1 MGTRAPGGGVGDAG
15 SLADRARPQD
25 TARRVDRE
33 RRRLDHRY
41 LRRGLRSPR
50 HRNRY
55 RHRLAGV
62 PPPLAASFAHGRH
75 LGRDRL
81 SPGGLA
87 GGALS
92 PAGSAVLDQPGS
104 LGGRDGDP
112 GAGSPGD
119 GRFARDRYPN
129 RHNRGPI
136 PICIGS
142 LEFLLLSP
150 PALLMV
156 AILGV
161 IAFLL
166 AGWRVALF
174 TVLGLLF
181 VISLDLWEAA
191 MQTLALVLAATVV
204 ALAIG
209 IPIGIIAAK
218 SSSLETAI
226 RPVLDVAQTM
236 PAFVY
241 LVPIVVLLGIGAG
254 PALIATVVFAMPP
267 AVRLTMLGIQQ
278 VPRDAVEAAHA
289 FGATPWQT
297 LFKVE
302 LPLSLKTIM
311 AGVNQVIMLSLSM
324 VVIAGLAG
332 AGGLGEPVV
341 TGLSQLNVGIS
352 FVGGVGIVVIAIM
365 LDRITRALA
374 RQDRESPW
382 RIFSRGKRPESGA
395 TEAKAGLGLSGRAAP
410 RVRGRWG
417 WEVPRRGITDPVRR
431 HRRTLL
437 LRGASCRLDKGGI
450 DDDDG

>member
-1 MGTRAPGGGVGDAG
+1 M
-15 SLADRARPQD
+15 LALLQ
-25 TARRVDRE
+25 TE
-33 RRRLDHRY
+33 L
-41 LRRGLRSPR
+41 
-50 HRNRY
+50 
-55 RHRLAGV
+55 V
-62 PPPLAASFAHGRH
+62 PKIPLAEWTESGVDWITETF
-75 LGRDRL
+75 D
-81 SPGGLA
+81 
-87 GGALS
+87 GAFDLLD
-92 PAGSAVLDQPGS
+92 SAIDLV
-104 LGGRDGDP
+104 
-112 GAGSPGD
+112 
-119 GRFARDRYPN
+119 
-129 RHNRGPI
+129 
-136 PICIGS
+136 IGT
-142 LEFLLLSP
+142 LEFVLLSP
-150 PALLMV
+150 PALVMV
-156 AILGV
+156 VILGV
-161 IAFLL
+161 IALLL

-218 SSSLETAI
+218 SAAVEGAV

-254 PALIATVVFAMPP
+254 PALIATVIFAMPP

-278 VPRDAVEAAHA
+278 VPKDTVEAANA
-289 FGATPWQT
+289 FGATSWQT
-297 LFKVE
+297 LVKVE

-365 LDRITRALA
+365 LDRVTRAMT
-374 RQDRESPW
+374 REDRKSPW
-382 RIFSRGKRPESGA
+382 RFFSRGKKPEPDAAGG
-395 TEAKAGLGLSGRAAP
+395 EA
-410 RVRGRWG
+410 
-417 WEVPRRGITDPVRR
+417 
-431 HRRTLL
+431 
-437 LRGASCRLDKGGI
+437 
-450 DDDDG
+450 

>member
-1 MGTRAPGGGVGDAG
+1 M
-15 SLADRARPQD
+15 LALLQ
-25 TARRVDRE
+25 TE
-33 RRRLDHRY
+33 L
-41 LRRGLRSPR
+41 
-50 HRNRY
+50 
-55 RHRLAGV
+55 V
-62 PPPLAASFAHGRH
+62 PKIPLAEWTESGVDWITETF
-75 LGRDRL
+75 D
-81 SPGGLA
+81 
-87 GGALS
+87 GAFDLLD
-92 PAGSAVLDQPGS
+92 SAIDL
-104 LGGRDGDP
+104 
-112 GAGSPGD
+112 
-119 GRFARDRYPN
+119 
-129 RHNRGPI
+129 I
-136 PICIGS
+136 IGS
-142 LEFLLLSP
+142 LEFVLLSP
-150 PALLMV
+150 PALVMV
-156 AILGV
+156 VILGV
-161 IAFLL
+161 IALLL

-218 SSSLETAI
+218 SAAVEGAI

-254 PALIATVVFAMPP
+254 PALIATVIFAMPP

-278 VPRDAVEAAHA
+278 VPKDTVEAAHA
-289 FGATPWQT
+289 LGATPWQT
-297 LFKVE
+297 LVKVE

-365 LDRITRALA
+365 LDRVTRAMT
-374 RQDRESPW
+374 REDRKSPW
-382 RIFSRGKRPESGA
+382 RFFSRGKKPEPDAAGG
-395 TEAKAGLGLSGRAAP
+395 EA
-410 RVRGRWG
+410 
-417 WEVPRRGITDPVRR
+417 
-431 HRRTLL
+431 
-437 LRGASCRLDKGGI
+437 
-450 DDDDG
+450 

>member
-1 MGTRAPGGGVGDAG
+1 M
-15 SLADRARPQD
+15 LAFLQSELIP
-25 TARRVDRE
+25 
-33 RRRLDHRY
+33 
-41 LRRGLRSPR
+41 SI
-50 HRNRY
+50 
-55 RHRLAGV
+55 
-62 PPPLAASFAHGRH
+62 PLAEWTETAVDWITDNF
-75 LGRDRL
+75 D
-81 SPGGLA
+81 
-87 GGALS
+87 GAFDI
-92 PAGSAVLDQPGS
+92 LDS
-104 LGGRDGDP
+104 VIDLVV
-112 GAGSPGD
+112 
-119 GRFARDRYPN
+119 
-129 RHNRGPI
+129 
-136 PICIGS
+136 GS
-142 LEFLLLSP
+142 LEYVLLAA

-161 IAFLL
+161 IALLL

-174 TVLGLLF
+174 TVLGLVF
-181 VISLDLWEAA
+181 VISLDLWEAS

-204 ALAIG
+204 ALVIG

-218 SSSLETAI
+218 VGTVEAAA
-226 RPVLDVAQTM
+226 RPILDIAQTM

-241 LVPIVVLLGIGAG
+241 LVPTVVLLGIGAG

-278 VPRDAVEAAHA
+278 VPKDTVEAAHA

-341 TGLSQLNVGIS
+341 AGLSQLDVGVS

-374 RQDRESPW
+374 RQDGGGARK
-382 RIFSRGKRPESGA
+382 IFSRGKRPESGA
-395 TEAKAGLGLSGRAAP
+395 T
-410 RVRGRWG
+410 
-417 WEVPRRGITDPVRR
+417 
-431 HRRTLL
+431 
-437 LRGASCRLDKGGI
+437 GGKT
-450 DDDDG
+450 

>member
-1 MGTRAPGGGVGDAG
+1 M
-15 SLADRARPQD
+15 LAFLQTELIPKI
-25 TARRVDRE
+25 
-33 RRRLDHRY
+33 
-41 LRRGLRSPR
+41 
-50 HRNRY
+50 
-55 RHRLAGV
+55 
-62 PPPLAASFAHGRH
+62 PLAEWTESGVDWITDTFE
-75 LGRDRL
+75 
-81 SPGGLA
+81 
-87 GGALS
+87 GAFDL
-92 PAGSAVLDQPGS
+92 LDTVI
-104 LGGRDGDP
+104 D
-112 GAGSPGD
+112 
-119 GRFARDRYPN
+119 
-129 RHNRGPI
+129 I
-136 PICIGS
+136 VIGS
-142 LEFLLLSP
+142 LEFALLTP
-150 PALLMV
+150 PALLIV
-156 AILGV
+156 AILSV

-174 TVLGLLF
+174 TVLGLMF

-209 IPIGIIAAK
+209 IPIGIVAAK
-218 SSSLETAI
+218 SAAVEGVI

-254 PALIATVVFAMPP
+254 PALIATVIFAMPP
-267 AVRLTMLGIQQ
+267 GVRLTMLGIQQ
-278 VPRDAVEAAHA
+278 VPKETVEAAHA

-365 LDRITRALA
+365 LDRVTRAMA
-374 RQDRESPW
+374 RRDRASVA
-382 RIFSRGKRPESGA
+382 RMFSRGKKSEPDAAGG
-395 TEAKAGLGLSGRAAP
+395 EA
-410 RVRGRWG
+410 
-417 WEVPRRGITDPVRR
+417 
-431 HRRTLL
+431 
-437 LRGASCRLDKGGI
+437 
-450 DDDDG
+450 

>member
-1 MGTRAPGGGVGDAG
+1 M
-15 SLADRARPQD
+15 LAFLQSELIP
-25 TARRVDRE
+25 TI
-33 RRRLDHRY
+33 
-41 LRRGLRSPR
+41 
-50 HRNRY
+50 
-55 RHRLAGV
+55 
-62 PPPLAASFAHGRH
+62 PLAEWTETAVDWITDNF
-75 LGRDRL
+75 D
-81 SPGGLA
+81 
-87 GGALS
+87 GAFDILD
-92 PAGSAVLDQPGS
+92 SAIDLVV
-104 LGGRDGDP
+104 
-112 GAGSPGD
+112 
-119 GRFARDRYPN
+119 
-129 RHNRGPI
+129 
-136 PICIGS
+136 GS
-142 LEFLLLSP
+142 LEYVLLAA

-161 IAFLL
+161 IALLL

-174 TVLGLLF
+174 TVLGLVF
-181 VISLDLWEAA
+181 VISLDLWEAS

-204 ALAIG
+204 ALIIG

-218 SSSLETAI
+218 VGTVEAAA
-226 RPVLDVAQTM
+226 RPILDIAQTM

-241 LVPIVVLLGIGAG
+241 LVPTVVLLGIGAG

-278 VPRDAVEAAHA
+278 VPKDTVEAAHA

-341 TGLSQLNVGIS
+341 AGLSQLDVGVS

-374 RQDRESPW
+374 RRDRESAW
-382 RIFSRGKRPESGA
+382 KIFSRGKRPESGA
-395 TEAKAGLGLSGRAAP
+395 T
-410 RVRGRWG
+410 
-417 WEVPRRGITDPVRR
+417 
-431 HRRTLL
+431 
-437 LRGASCRLDKGGI
+437 GGKT
-450 DDDDG
+450 

>member
-1 MGTRAPGGGVGDAG
+1 M
-15 SLADRARPQD
+15 LALLQA
-25 TARRVDRE
+25 E
-33 RRRLDHRY
+33 FI
-41 LRRGLRSPR
+41 PR
-50 HRNRY
+50 I
-55 RHRLAGV
+55 
-62 PPPLAASFAHGRH
+62 PLAEWTESGVDWITDTFE
-75 LGRDRL
+75 
-81 SPGGLA
+81 
-87 GGALS
+87 GAFDLLD
-92 PAGSAVLDQPGS
+92 AVID
-104 LGGRDGDP
+104 
-112 GAGSPGD
+112 
-119 GRFARDRYPN
+119 
-129 RHNRGPI
+129 I
-136 PICIGS
+136 VIGS
-142 LEFLLLSP
+142 LEFLLLTP

-161 IAFLL
+161 IAFFL

-218 SSSLETAI
+218 SAAVEGAV

-254 PALIATVVFAMPP
+254 PALIATVIFAMPP

-278 VPRDAVEAAHA
+278 VPKDTVEAAHA

-365 LDRITRALA
+365 LDRVTRALA
-374 RQDRESPW
+374 RRERGGAS
-382 RIFSRGKRPESGA
+382 RIFSRGKKSDAAEGGA
-395 TEAKAGLGLSGRAAP
+395 
-410 RVRGRWG
+410 
-417 WEVPRRGITDPVRR
+417 
-431 HRRTLL
+431 
-437 LRGASCRLDKGGI
+437 
-450 DDDDG
+450 

>member
-1 MGTRAPGGGVGDAG
+1 M
-15 SLADRARPQD
+15 LAFLQTELIPKI
-25 TARRVDRE
+25 
-33 RRRLDHRY
+33 
-41 LRRGLRSPR
+41 
-50 HRNRY
+50 
-55 RHRLAGV
+55 
-62 PPPLAASFAHGRH
+62 PLAEWTESGVDWITDTFE
-75 LGRDRL
+75 
-81 SPGGLA
+81 
-87 GGALS
+87 GAFDL
-92 PAGSAVLDQPGS
+92 LDTVI
-104 LGGRDGDP
+104 D
-112 GAGSPGD
+112 
-119 GRFARDRYPN
+119 
-129 RHNRGPI
+129 I
-136 PICIGS
+136 VIGS
-142 LEFLLLSP
+142 LEFVLLTP

-161 IAFLL
+161 IAFFL

-174 TVLGLLF
+174 TLLGLLF

-209 IPIGIIAAK
+209 IPIGIVAAK
-218 SSSLETAI
+218 SAAVEGVI

-254 PALIATVVFAMPP
+254 PALIATVIFAMPP
-267 AVRLTMLGIQQ
+267 GVRLTMLGIQQ
-278 VPRDAVEAAHA
+278 VPKETVEAAHA

-365 LDRITRALA
+365 LDRVTRAMA
-374 RQDRESPW
+374 RRDRASVA
-382 RIFSRGKRPESGA
+382 RMFSRGKKSEPDA
-395 TEAKAGLGLSGRAAP
+395 AGG
-410 RVRGRWG
+410 
-417 WEVPRRGITDPVRR
+417 EV
-431 HRRTLL
+431 
-437 LRGASCRLDKGGI
+437 
-450 DDDDG
+450 